1 MWRRLWGRQLRDPRT
16 LRLKT
21 PSKKSGMPVIKT
33 DEVFNNI
40 RTCIKQVI
48 NIIEDPQM
56 KTTDKALEA
65 LRESLYMK
73 LRYINEHGNNIS
85 EEKVLHLLSEIRQ
98 DERRIRELA
107 DKNENVIIIKHVLEA
122 LVAIGRLLPQ

>member
-1 MWRRLWGRQLRDPRT
+1 
-16 LRLKT
+16 
-21 PSKKSGMPVIKT
+21 MPVIKT